1 MDKIEFETY
10 KRPNGHDEFLEW
22 VTALPI
28 KDRAKLLRTIKETE
42 VNGLLVAQRLKWVKK

>member
-28 KDRAKLLRTIKETE
+28 KGRAKLLRTIKETG
-42 VNGLLVAQRLKWVKK
+42 VN

>member
-1 MDKIEFETY
+1 MEKIEFETY

-28 KDRAKLLRTIKETE
+28 GVPSA
-42 VNGLLVAQRLKWVKK
+42 